1 MSENEEIKQNSE
13 VCTFIQPKKKN
24 PNIRKHNF
32 EATVTDNDKD
42 SSIVRTVKI
51 AKTSVLD
58 SSSNKKKR
66 IRGFNL

>member
-1 MSENEEIKQNSE
+1 MSENEEIKQTSE

-24 PNIRKHNF
+24 PNIRKRNF
-32 EATVTDNDKD
+32 EEAVTDNDKD

-51 AKTSVLD
+51 AKSSVLD

>member
-1 MSENEEIKQNSE
+1 VKCAHLFNL
-13 VCTFIQPKKKN
+13 KKKN
-24 PNIRKHNF
+24 PNIRKRNF